1 MGARPL
7 PVSGPLADARTA
19 VAFLTRIPVSDGRT
33 LDAAGLSRAATW
45 FPAVGLLVGG
55 VLGGTRLLADLA
67 VDPAPATLLALF
79 AAIVI
84 TGGFHEDGLADVS
97 DAYGAHVT
105 RERRLEIL
113 KDSRVGTYGGLAL
126 VFMVLLP
133 FSVLV
138 GLSGEDVLLA
148 ALTAHVLGRWSV
160 LPHSLL
166 AAPARAGGSGTL
178 VRATPVGLAVTSVF
192 AVAVAVLCAGVGP
205 GLLAVGVAVVLTF
218 GGGLVLA
225 RQFGGVTGDSFGAV
239 NKVVELATYVVLA
252 AAWS

>member
-1 MGARPL
+1 M
-7 PVSGPLADARTA
+7 SGHLADARTA
-19 VAFLTRIPVSDGRT
+19 LAFLTRIPVRQDGRSF
-33 LDAAGLSRAATW
+33 DAESFSRAARW
-45 FPAVGLLVGG
+45 FPVVGLLVGG

-84 TGGFHEDGLADVS
+84 TGGFHEDGLADVA

-105 RERRLEIL
+105 QERRLEIL

-148 ALTAHVLGRWSV
+148 ALTAHVLGRWST

-166 AAPARAGGSGTL
+166 AAPARTGGSGTL
-178 VRATPVGLAVTSVF
+178 VRATPVGVAVTTVF
-192 AVAVAVLCAGVGP
+192 AGAVAVLCAGVGP
-205 GLLAVGVAVVLTF
+205 GLLALGVAALLT
-218 GGGLVLA
+218 LA
-225 RQFGGVTGDSFGAV
+225 VGTLLSRQFGGVTGDSFGAV